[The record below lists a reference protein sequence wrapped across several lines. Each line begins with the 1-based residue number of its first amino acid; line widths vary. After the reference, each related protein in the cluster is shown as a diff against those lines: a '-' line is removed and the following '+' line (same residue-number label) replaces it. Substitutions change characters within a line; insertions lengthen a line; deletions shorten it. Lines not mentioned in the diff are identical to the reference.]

1 MSDNL
6 NDIIPDADIQNSNDK
21 LNEILNLVDSRL
33 KDKTD
38 TSKWEDE
45 LTSAIAKH
53 SSKNSS
59 KKSCEDILSEL
70 EQKTRQETDT
80 VVSEVPDEEN
90 QEVQELIEQ
99 LTVAR
104 KVSELSSQKKKTV
117 EGAETVAEVAEVTET
132 EQSETIRETI
142 ETENESLSVSE
153 TVHEEPQEVQAE
165 NILKNSLT
173 ESESEISELEIPVV
187 QEVKK
192 EEVKGKPSEKT
203 LVYNVPLR
211 ASQADM
217 RAVREAVATAS
228 AEQVRKPVKKI
239 VRVDKAK
246 TPETSKPYESD
257 RVNTTEQVHRNVKP
271 EKNQT
276 PQKRKKKPSLKERFL
291 GLFPQKDDSA
301 LEKVRKVVF
310 LGSICAIVVC
320 GYMVG
325 DYYIDLWKSKNL
337 HDDIAE
343 IYETYPLPE
352 RTEDNATSYEPDEE
366 RIYTLL
372 DGAKKLLDRNS
383 DVIGYITIPN
393 TPVANPV
400 MQSGD
405 NIKYLDQNID
415 GDDSRA
421 GELFLDYRNNF
432 DRVADSKLI
441 VPNSDNLVIYGHNM
455 ANDTMFGSL
464 KYYQRNYNYYTDNPV
479 IYLNSNYECYT
490 YKIFSYFIL
499 DALDESE
506 TAYDCWNKFNFDDEE
521 DFYNFVNEAKK
532 RSLGLNDVDVKYGDK
547 LLTLSTCNTVL
558 GDRGRL
564 IVMGRL
570 LRDGE
575 DVKTGTDKNTQNA
588 NVKWPSI
595 YYQQKPNE
603 KYNPDAEFIPY
614 GPDEEE

>member
-6 NDIIPDADIQNSNDK
+6 NDVKPDTDIRNDR
-21 LNEILNLVDSRL
+21 LNEILNSVDSRL
-33 KDKTD
+33 QNKTN
-38 TSKWEDE
+38 TSKWEDG
-45 LTSAIAKH
+45 LTSAIAKR
-53 SSKNSS
+53 SYRGKVPE
-59 KKSCEDILSEL
+59 SCEDILDEL
-70 EQKTRQETDT
+70 DARKARAKREADA
-80 VVSEVPDEEN
+80 VVSAVLNNRNSSDD
-90 QEVQELIEQ
+90 VQELIEQ
-99 LTVAR
+99 LTVAK

-117 EGAETVAEVAEVTET
+117 AEVRPVAEVPKIYKAPQINEDVAVTGAIPEESEEVY
-132 EQSETIRETI
+132 SENI
-142 ETENESLSVSE
+142 TENYINEGISAI
-153 TVHEEPQEVQAE
+153 PAIQEVRKP
-165 NILKNSLT
+165 IT
-173 ESESEISELEIPVV
+173 HESSER
-187 QEVKK
+187 
-192 EEVKGKPSEKT
+192 T
-203 LVYNVPLR
+203 LVYNVPVR
-211 ASQADM
+211 ASQADV
-217 RAVREAVATAS
+217 RAVREAVATAK
-228 AEQVRKPVKKI
+228 AAQVRKPVRKI
-239 VRVDKAK
+239 VRVDKTTAE
-246 TPETSKPYESD
+246 TPKPSENVV
-257 RVNTTEQVHRNVKP
+257 RNTAEQVNIRQ
-271 EKNQT
+271 EKNV
-276 PQKRKKKPSLKERFL
+276 PKKKKKKASFKDKVL
-291 GLFPQKDDSA
+291 GFFPQKNDSA

-352 RTEDNATSYEPDEE
+352 RTNDNATVYEPDSE

-372 DGAKKLLDRNS
+372 DGAKKLLDRNP

-400 MQSGD
+400 MQSSD
-405 NIKYLDQNID
+405 NNKYLDQNID
-415 GDDSRA
+415 GDSSRA

-432 DRVADSKLI
+432 DRVVDSRLS

-506 TAYDCWNKFNFDDEE
+506 TAYDCWNKLDFDDEK

-564 IVMGRL
+564 IIMGRL

-575 DVKTGTDKNTQNA
+575 DARTGTDKNTQNA

>member
-6 NDIIPDADIQNSNDK
+6 NDIVPDTDVQKKNDELNKILDSVDSSLQNKTDISKWQDELNTAIEKRSHKEKTLESCEEILGELERISRSDADAVVSAV
-21 LNEILNLVDSRL
+21 LNEGNP
-33 KDKTD
+33 
-38 TSKWEDE
+38 
-45 LTSAIAKH
+45 
-53 SSKNSS
+53 
-59 KKSCEDILSEL
+59 
-70 EQKTRQETDT
+70 
-80 VVSEVPDEEN
+80 PDD
-90 QEVQELIEQ
+90 VQELIEQ
-99 LTVAR
+99 LTVAK
-104 KVSELSSQKKKTV
+104 KVSKLSSQKKKPVAEEITV
-117 EGAETVAEVAEVTET
+117 EEILNIPQSVETENTTAEISEPSEEIKSENITENNVNENVSEIPAVQKVQESVQEIEKPLQETTKPTSHNSLGETLVYKVPAKAPQSNIHEVHETVADAGVA
-132 EQSETIRETI
+132 
-142 ETENESLSVSE
+142 
-153 TVHEEPQEVQAE
+153 
-165 NILKNSLT
+165 
-173 ESESEISELEIPVV
+173 
-187 QEVKK
+187 
-192 EEVKGKPSEKT
+192 
-203 LVYNVPLR
+203 
-211 ASQADM
+211 
-217 RAVREAVATAS
+217 
-228 AEQVRKPVKKI
+228 QVRKPIKKV
-239 VRVDKAK
+239 VRVDRTKEHETVKPHENNVRNTAVQDIR
-246 TPETSKPYESD
+246 PE
-257 RVNTTEQVHRNVKP
+257 RNNVKKKKKK
-271 EKNQT
+271 ESFKDKMLGFL
-276 PQKRKKKPSLKERFL
+276 PQKE
-291 GLFPQKDDSA
+291 DSG

-310 LGSICAIVVC
+310 LCSICAIIIC
-320 GYMVG
+320 GYLVG

-343 IYETYPLPE
+343 IYETYPLPQN
-352 RTEDNATSYEPDEE
+352 TNDTATSYEPDDE

-372 DGAKKLLDRNS
+372 DGAKKLLDRNP
-383 DVIGYITIPN
+383 DVVGYITIPN
-393 TPVANPV
+393 TPIANPV

-405 NIKYLDQNID
+405 NNKYLDRNID
-415 GDDSRA
+415 GESSRA

-432 DRVADSKLI
+432 DRVVDSKLS

-547 LLTLSTCNTVL
+547 LLTLSTCNTIL

-575 DVKTGTDKNTQNA
+575 DVKTGTNKNTQNA

-603 KYNPDAEFIPY
+603 RYNPDAEFIPY

>member
-6 NDIIPDADIQNSNDK
+6 NDIVPDTDVQKKNDELNKILDSVDSSLQNKTDISKWQDELNTAIEKRSHKEKTLESCEEILGELERISRSDADAVVSAV
-21 LNEILNLVDSRL
+21 LNEGNP
-33 KDKTD
+33 
-38 TSKWEDE
+38 
-45 LTSAIAKH
+45 
-53 SSKNSS
+53 
-59 KKSCEDILSEL
+59 
-70 EQKTRQETDT
+70 
-80 VVSEVPDEEN
+80 PDD
-90 QEVQELIEQ
+90 VQELIEQ
-99 LTVAR
+99 LTVAK
-104 KVSELSSQKKKTV
+104 KVSKLSSQKKKPVAEEITV
-117 EGAETVAEVAEVTET
+117 EEILNIPQSVETENTTAEISEPSEEIKSENITENNVNENVSEIPAVQNVQESVQEIEKPLQETTKPTSHNSLGETLVYKVPAKAPQSDIHEVHETVADAGVA
-132 EQSETIRETI
+132 
-142 ETENESLSVSE
+142 
-153 TVHEEPQEVQAE
+153 P
-165 NILKNSLT
+165 
-173 ESESEISELEIPVV
+173 
-187 QEVKK
+187 
-192 EEVKGKPSEKT
+192 
-203 LVYNVPLR
+203 
-211 ASQADM
+211 
-217 RAVREAVATAS
+217 
-228 AEQVRKPVKKI
+228 VRKPIKKV
-239 VRVDKAK
+239 VRVDRPKEHETVKPHENNVRNTAVQDIR
-246 TPETSKPYESD
+246 PE
-257 RVNTTEQVHRNVKP
+257 RNNVKKKKKK
-271 EKNQT
+271 ESFKDKMLGFL
-276 PQKRKKKPSLKERFL
+276 PQKE
-291 GLFPQKDDSA
+291 DSG

-310 LGSICAIVVC
+310 LCSICAIIIC
-320 GYMVG
+320 GYLVG

-343 IYETYPLPE
+343 IYETYPLPQN
-352 RTEDNATSYEPDEE
+352 TNDTATSYEPDDE

-372 DGAKKLLDRNS
+372 DGAKKLLDRNP
-383 DVIGYITIPN
+383 DVVGYITIPN
-393 TPVANPV
+393 TPIANPV

-405 NIKYLDQNID
+405 NNKYLDRNID
-415 GDDSRA
+415 GESSRA

-432 DRVADSKLI
+432 DRVVDSKLS

-547 LLTLSTCNTVL
+547 LLTLSTCNTIL

-575 DVKTGTDKNTQNA
+575 DVKTGTNKNTQNA

-603 KYNPDAEFIPY
+603 RYNPDAEFIPY

>member
-6 NDIIPDADIQNSNDK
+6 NDIMPDADIQNNNDII
-21 LNEILNLVDSRL
+21 NEILDSVDSRL

-53 SSKNSS
+53 SHKSGFPE
-59 KKSCEDILSEL
+59 SCEDILGEL
-70 EQKTRQETDT
+70 EERTKQETDA
-80 VVSEVPDEEN
+80 VVSAVLNEGNPSDD
-90 QEVQELIEQ
+90 VQELIEQ
-99 LTVAR
+99 LTVAK
-104 KVSELSSQKKKTV
+104 KVSELSSQKKKP
-117 EGAETVAEVAEVTET
+117 VAEVTGISEVRET
-132 EQSETIRETI
+132 EKPEEVPEIN
-142 ETENESLSVSE
+142 ETENEDVAVIES
-153 TVHEEPQEVQAE
+153 VHEESKKIQPESIPE
-165 NILKNSLT
+165 NSL
-173 ESESEISELEIPVV
+173 SESVPEISEPEIPAV
-187 QEVKK
+187 QEIK
-192 EEVKGKPSEKT
+192 EEVTHKPSERT

-211 ASQADM
+211 ASQADV
-217 RAVREAVATAS
+217 RAVREAVAATS
-228 AEQVRKPVKKI
+228 AAQVRKPVKKV
-239 VRVDKAK
+239 VRVDRTKPAE
-246 TPETSKPYESD
+246 TPKPSENAV
-257 RVNTTEQVHRNVKP
+257 RNTAEQAQRNIRPERNVPKQ
-271 EKNQT
+271 N
-276 PQKRKKKPSLKERFL
+276 RKKKVSFKDKFL
-291 GLFPQKDDSA
+291 GLFPQKRDSA

-352 RTEDNATSYEPDEE
+352 RTNDNATSYEPDEE

-405 NIKYLDQNID
+405 NNKYLDQNID

-432 DRVADSKLI
+432 DRVVDSRLS

-506 TAYDCWNKFNFDDEE
+506 TAYDCWNKFNFDNEE

-575 DVKTGTDKNTQNA
+575 DVRTGTDKNTQNA

>member
-6 NDIIPDADIQNSNDK
+6 NDIVPDTDVQKKNDELNKILDSVDSSLQNKTDISKWQDELNTAIEKRSHKEKTLESCEEILGELERISRSDADAVVSAV
-21 LNEILNLVDSRL
+21 LNEGNP
-33 KDKTD
+33 
-38 TSKWEDE
+38 
-45 LTSAIAKH
+45 
-53 SSKNSS
+53 
-59 KKSCEDILSEL
+59 
-70 EQKTRQETDT
+70 
-80 VVSEVPDEEN
+80 PDD
-90 QEVQELIEQ
+90 VQELIEQ
-99 LTVAR
+99 LTVAK
-104 KVSELSSQKKKTV
+104 KVSKLSSQKKKPVAEEITV
-117 EGAETVAEVAEVTET
+117 EEILNIPQSVETENTTAEISEPSEEIKSENITENNVNENVSEIPAVQKVQESVQEIEKPLQKTIKPTSHNSLGETLVYKVPAKAPQSDIHEVHETVADAGVA
-132 EQSETIRETI
+132 
-142 ETENESLSVSE
+142 
-153 TVHEEPQEVQAE
+153 
-165 NILKNSLT
+165 
-173 ESESEISELEIPVV
+173 
-187 QEVKK
+187 
-192 EEVKGKPSEKT
+192 
-203 LVYNVPLR
+203 
-211 ASQADM
+211 
-217 RAVREAVATAS
+217 
-228 AEQVRKPVKKI
+228 QVRKPIKKV
-239 VRVDKAK
+239 VRVDRTKEHETVKPHENNVRNTAVQDIR
-246 TPETSKPYESD
+246 PE
-257 RVNTTEQVHRNVKP
+257 RNNVKKKKKK
-271 EKNQT
+271 ESFKDKMLGFL
-276 PQKRKKKPSLKERFL
+276 PQKE
-291 GLFPQKDDSA
+291 DSG

-310 LGSICAIVVC
+310 LCSICAIIIC
-320 GYMVG
+320 GYLVG

-343 IYETYPLPE
+343 IYETYPLPQN
-352 RTEDNATSYEPDEE
+352 TNDTATSYEPDDE

-372 DGAKKLLDRNS
+372 DGAKKLLDRNP
-383 DVIGYITIPN
+383 DVVGYITIPN
-393 TPVANPV
+393 TPIANPV

-405 NIKYLDQNID
+405 NNKYLDRNID
-415 GDDSRA
+415 GESSRA

-432 DRVADSKLI
+432 DRVVDSKLS

-547 LLTLSTCNTVL
+547 LLTLSTCNTIL

-575 DVKTGTDKNTQNA
+575 DVKTGTNKNTQNA

-603 KYNPDAEFIPY
+603 RYNPDAEFIPY

>member
-6 NDIIPDADIQNSNDK
+6 NDVKPDTDIRNDR
-21 LNEILNLVDSRL
+21 LNEILNSVDSRL
-33 KDKTD
+33 QNKTN
-38 TSKWEDE
+38 TSKWEDG
-45 LTSAIAKH
+45 LTSAIAKR
-53 SSKNSS
+53 SYREKVPE
-59 KKSCEDILSEL
+59 SCEDILDEL
-70 EQKTRQETDT
+70 DARKARAKREADA
-80 VVSEVPDEEN
+80 VVSAVLNNRNSSDD
-90 QEVQELIEQ
+90 VQELIEQ
-99 LTVAR
+99 LTVAK

-117 EGAETVAEVAEVTET
+117 AEVRPVAEVPKIYKAPQINEDVAVTGAVSEESEEVY
-132 EQSETIRETI
+132 SENI
-142 ETENESLSVSE
+142 TENYINEGVSAI
-153 TVHEEPQEVQAE
+153 PAIQEVRKP
-165 NILKNSLT
+165 IT
-173 ESESEISELEIPVV
+173 HESSER
-187 QEVKK
+187 
-192 EEVKGKPSEKT
+192 T
-203 LVYNVPLR
+203 LVYNVPVR
-211 ASQADM
+211 ASQADV
-217 RAVREAVATAS
+217 RAVREAVATAK
-228 AEQVRKPVKKI
+228 AAQVRKPVRKI
-239 VRVDKAK
+239 VRVDKTTAE
-246 TPETSKPYESD
+246 TPKPSENVV
-257 RVNTTEQVHRNVKP
+257 RNTAEQVNIRQ
-271 EKNQT
+271 EKNV
-276 PQKRKKKPSLKERFL
+276 PKKKKKKASFKDKVL
-291 GLFPQKDDSA
+291 GFFPQKNDSA

-352 RTEDNATSYEPDEE
+352 RTNDNATVYEPDSE

-372 DGAKKLLDRNS
+372 DGAKKLLDRNP

-400 MQSGD
+400 MQSSD
-405 NIKYLDQNID
+405 NNKYLDQNID
-415 GDDSRA
+415 GDSSRA

-432 DRVADSKLI
+432 DRVVNSRLS

-506 TAYDCWNKFNFDDEE
+506 TAYDCWNKLDFDDEK

-564 IVMGRL
+564 IIMGRL

-575 DVKTGTDKNTQNA
+575 DARTGTDKNTQNA

>member
-6 NDIIPDADIQNSNDK
+6 NDIMPDADIQNNNDR
-21 LNEILNLVDSRL
+21 LNEILNSVDSRL
-33 KDKTD
+33 KNKTD

-53 SSKNSS
+53 SHKSS
-59 KKSCEDILSEL
+59 FPESCEDILGEL
-70 EQKTRQETDT
+70 EERTKQETDA
-80 VVSEVPDEEN
+80 VVSAVLNEGNPSDD
-90 QEVQELIEQ
+90 VQELIEQ
-99 LTVAR
+99 LTVA
-104 KVSELSSQKKKTV
+104 KKISELSSQKKKP
-117 EGAETVAEVAEVTET
+117 VAEVSSVAEIAGISEVGETEKLKEVTKVN
-132 EQSETIRETI
+132 
-142 ETENESLSVSE
+142 ETENEDAVVIES
-153 TVHEEPQEVQAE
+153 VHEESEEIQPDNISE
-165 NILKNSLT
+165 NPV
-173 ESESEISELEIPVV
+173 SESVPEIPA
-187 QEVKK
+187 VKEIK
-192 EEVKGKPSEKT
+192 EEVPHKPSEKT
-203 LVYNVPLR
+203 LVYNVPLK
-211 ASQADM
+211 ASQADV
-217 RAVREAVATAS
+217 RAVREAVATTS
-228 AEQVRKPVKKI
+228 AAQVRKPVKKI
-239 VRVDKAK
+239 VRVDRTK
-246 TPETSKPYESD
+246 TAETSKPSENIV
-257 RVNTTEQVHRNVKP
+257 RNTAEQVQRNIRPERNVPKQ
-271 EKNQT
+271 N
-276 PQKRKKKPSLKERFL
+276 KKKKVSFKDKFL
-291 GLFPQKDDSA
+291 GLFPQKRDSA

-352 RTEDNATSYEPDEE
+352 RTNDDATSYEPDEE

-405 NIKYLDQNID
+405 NSKYLDQNID
-415 GDDSRA
+415 GDNSRA

-432 DRVADSKLI
+432 DRVVDSRLS

-506 TAYDCWNKFNFDDEE
+506 TAYDCWNKFDFDNEE

-532 RSLGLNDVDVKYGDK
+532 RSLGLNDVDVEYGDK
-547 LLTLSTCNTVL
+547 LLTLSTCNTIL

-564 IVMGRL
+564 IIMGRL

-575 DVKTGTDKNTQNA
+575 DVRTGTSKNTQNA

>member
-6 NDIIPDADIQNSNDK
+6 NDIVPDTDVQKKNDELNKILDSVDSSLQNKTDISKWQDELNTAIEKRSHKEKTLESCEEILGELERISRSDADAVVSAV
-21 LNEILNLVDSRL
+21 LNEGNP
-33 KDKTD
+33 
-38 TSKWEDE
+38 
-45 LTSAIAKH
+45 
-53 SSKNSS
+53 
-59 KKSCEDILSEL
+59 
-70 EQKTRQETDT
+70 
-80 VVSEVPDEEN
+80 PDD
-90 QEVQELIEQ
+90 VQELIEQ
-99 LTVAR
+99 LTVAK
-104 KVSELSSQKKKTV
+104 KVSKLSSQKKKPVAEEITV
-117 EGAETVAEVAEVTET
+117 EEILNIPQSVETENTTAEISEPSEEIKSENITENNVNENVSEIPAVQKVQEIQESEPEIEKPLQETTKPTSHNSLGETLVYKVPAKAPQPDIHEVHETVADAGVA
-132 EQSETIRETI
+132 
-142 ETENESLSVSE
+142 
-153 TVHEEPQEVQAE
+153 P
-165 NILKNSLT
+165 
-173 ESESEISELEIPVV
+173 
-187 QEVKK
+187 
-192 EEVKGKPSEKT
+192 
-203 LVYNVPLR
+203 
-211 ASQADM
+211 
-217 RAVREAVATAS
+217 
-228 AEQVRKPVKKI
+228 VRKPIKKV
-239 VRVDKAK
+239 VRVDRPKEHETVKPHENNVRNTAVQDIR
-246 TPETSKPYESD
+246 PE
-257 RVNTTEQVHRNVKP
+257 RNNVKKKKKK
-271 EKNQT
+271 ESFKDKMLGFL
-276 PQKRKKKPSLKERFL
+276 PQKE
-291 GLFPQKDDSA
+291 DSG

-310 LGSICAIVVC
+310 LCSICAIIIC
-320 GYMVG
+320 GYLVG

-343 IYETYPLPE
+343 IYETYPLPQN
-352 RTEDNATSYEPDEE
+352 TNDTATSYEPDDE

-372 DGAKKLLDRNS
+372 DGAKKLLDRNP
-383 DVIGYITIPN
+383 DVVGYITIPN
-393 TPVANPV
+393 TPIANPV

-405 NIKYLDQNID
+405 NNKYLDRNID
-415 GDDSRA
+415 GESSRA

-432 DRVADSKLI
+432 DRVVDSKLS

-547 LLTLSTCNTVL
+547 LLTLSTCNTIL

-575 DVKTGTDKNTQNA
+575 DVKTGTNKNTQNA

-603 KYNPDAEFIPY
+603 RYNPDAEFIPY